1 MPETP
6 YAKIIKEELILRDHL
21 AADRTTLANERTYL
35 AYVRTSMTMFI
46 VGVSLIKFFNSIIIQ
61 VIGGLFMLF
70 SLGVFVLGSIRYRAI
85 STLIQHVNKSVD
97 TLPFNNST
105 LNTDSLHEDVLHGS
119 GQTVLSKSQEVVES
133 PVATPTE
140 LNKPQSN

>member
-1 MPETP
+1 MPDTP

-46 VGVSLIKFFNSIIIQ
+46 VGVSLVKFFNSIISQI
-61 VIGGLFMLF
+61 IGGLFMLF
-70 SLGVFVLGSIRYRAI
+70 SLGIFVLGSVRYRAM
-85 STLIQHVNKSVD
+85 STLIQHVNKKVD
-97 TLPFNNST
+97 TMPLNTST
-105 LNTDSLHEDVLHGS
+105 LNTETFNEDVLYGS
-119 GQTVLSKSQEVVES
+119 GQTVLSKSQEVVDS
-133 PVATPTE
+133 PVASTTD